1 MRLCWSGAAGAERL
15 EQVET
20 GGLEGVGEVRVDG
33 RWAVVGCH
41 GALTPR
47 RDGASP
53 VRKGPACAVRGEPLR
68 GGSIQGSM
76 EKSGSV
82 RSQTMRSLVPQARIA
97 PDNVVIGSK
106 NEAPVRLE

>member
-1 MRLCWSGAAGAERL
+1 MRLCWSGAAAAERL

-76 EKSGSV
+76 EKQV
-82 RSQTMRSLVPQARIA
+82 VPSDLKQCGAWCRKPGLLPIM
-97 PDNVVIGSK
+97 
-106 NEAPVRLE
+106 